1 MGAVETEEDV
11 ILVHHPDHPYAVEDV
26 ILIPVQD
33 LPVAV
38 ILVEENDLI
47 PVGDAVI
54 LVDVAILVAE
64 ATLEA

>member
-1 MGAVETEEDV
+1 MEVVETEADV
-11 ILVHHPDHPYAVEDV
+11 ILVHHLDHPYAVEDA

-47 PVGDAVI
+47 PADDVVI

-64 ATLEA
+64 ATLEV